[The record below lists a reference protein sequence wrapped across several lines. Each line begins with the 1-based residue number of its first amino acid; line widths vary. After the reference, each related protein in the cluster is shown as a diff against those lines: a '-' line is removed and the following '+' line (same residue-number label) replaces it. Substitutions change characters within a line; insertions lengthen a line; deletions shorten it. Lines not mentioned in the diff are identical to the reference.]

1 MQKKCKLYQFGACRI
16 DDCDTE
22 HNAVHVA
29 GVRISEKIVF
39 QPTTANDH
47 VAVEPQCTSN
57 TRTEW
62 CDSSIGHIS
71 KHSCGCALRKMCYST
86 RVSIESQSTI
96 LRYK

>member
-47 VAVEPQCTSN
+47 VAVEP
-57 TRTEW
+57 
-62 CDSSIGHIS
+62 
-71 KHSCGCALRKMCYST
+71 
-86 RVSIESQSTI
+86 
-96 LRYK
+96 